1 MVKVEA
7 HSVIILA
14 RISRMELD
22 TSIDTSIEQ
31 AMKSVMNS
39 LVEMNKKLDEVQVIL
54 KNLDTRVG
62 VTGNVA
68 GKTLGETNSAIGAMR
83 LG

>member
-22 TSIDTSIEQ
+22 ASIDTSIEQ

-39 LVEMNKKLDEVQVIL
+39 IAEMNKKLDAVQVTL
-54 KNLDTRVG
+54 NSLDARVG

-68 GKTLGETNSAIGAMR
+68 GKTLGETNTAIGAIR

>member
-1 MVKVEA
+1 
-7 HSVIILA
+7 
-14 RISRMELD
+14 MELD
-22 TSIDTSIEQ
+22 ASIDTSIEQ

-39 LVEMNKKLDEVQVIL
+39 IAEMNKKLDAVQVTL
-54 KNLDTRVG
+54 NSLDARVG

-68 GKTLGETNSAIGAMR
+68 GKTLGETNTAIGAMR

>member
-22 TSIDTSIEQ
+22 DSIDTSIEQ

-39 LVEMNKKLDEVQVIL
+39 IAEMNKKLDAVQVTL
-54 KNLDTRVG
+54 NSLDARVG

-68 GKTLGETNSAIGAMR
+68 GKTLGETNTAIGAMR

>member
-22 TSIDTSIEQ
+22 ASIDTSIEQ

-39 LVEMNKKLDEVQVIL
+39 LVEMNKKLDEVQMTL
-54 KNLDTRVG
+54 RNLDARVG
-62 VTGNVA
+62 VAGNVA
-68 GKTLGETNSAIGAMR
+68 GKTLGETNTAIGAMR

>member
-7 HSVIILA
+7 HSAIILA

-22 TSIDTSIEQ
+22 ASIDTSMEQ

-39 LVEMNKKLDEVQVIL
+39 IVEMNKKLDEVQMTL
-54 KNLDTRVG
+54 KSLDARVG
-62 VTGNVA
+62 ITGNIT
-68 GKTLGETNSAIGAMR
+68 GKTIGETNSSISAMR

>member
-1 MVKVEA
+1 VVKVEA

-14 RISRMELD
+14 RLSRMELD
-22 TSIDTSIEQ
+22 APIDTSIEQ

-39 LVEMNKKLDEVQVIL
+39 LVEMNKKLDEVQMTL
-54 KNLDTRVG
+54 RNLDARVG

-68 GKTLGETNSAIGAMR
+68 GKTLGETNTAIGAMR

>member
-1 MVKVEA
+1 
-7 HSVIILA
+7 
-14 RISRMELD
+14 MELD
-22 TSIDTSIEQ
+22 ASIDTSIEQ

-39 LVEMNKKLDEVQVIL
+39 IAEMNKKLDAVQVTL
-54 KNLDTRVG
+54 NNLDARVG